1 MFYFVVV
8 WKAPRPPRDSTWF
21 TLGVSK
27 CPVLHISRRVIWKC
41 VETLPSILHF
51 SSLINLG
58 LSILPLDKVLVF
70 CETKILN
77 WGGNFFLSWEI
88 TQDAIK
94 MCFADGNICKPSL
107 SEKYMVFAQWWS
119 WQKAKCARFSPRG
132 WFFSICTPLT
142 ACAPFSSGAIIR
154 PTGVNVLAEA

>member
-94 MCFADGNICKPSL
+94 MCFADGNICKPCSVKSTWFSL
-107 SEKYMVFAQWWS
+107 SDEVGRKPNVPVSLHAGDFSVFALHS
-119 WQKAKCARFSPRG
+119 LHVLHF
-132 WFFSICTPLT
+132 PL
-142 ACAPFSSGAIIR
+142 G
-154 PTGVNVLAEA
+154 L